1 MRIWGSEDME
11 EDFKEF
17 ILDEIEG
24 VKQEIR
30 DNGAFLTNQEAV
42 DLIGELY
49 EEIEREYLR
58 RDKGDTLIGR

>member
-1 MRIWGSEDME
+1 ME

-49 EEIEREYLR
+49 EEIERVFKER
-58 RDKGDTLIGR
+58 